1 MSYDARSEI
10 IKAIAAT
17 ADQNLKTV
25 LLLLLGVLE
34 ELGGKIDAMRA
45 DEAGLK
51 EAVLNGHASNH
62 DKHHEWTSVQ
72 IERAKET
79 EAIRT
84 WAIRRMGSTCESGC
98 EWAETK
104 RLEEIE
110 HNKNAVEDAK
120 ADKRTARDAIIRTVA
135 ASLTSALITGLG
147 VLAYLK

>member
-51 EAVLNGHASNH
+51 EAVLNGHSHRH
-62 DKHHEWTSVQ
+62 DKHHDW
-72 IERAKET
+72 IEE
-79 EAIRT
+79 
-84 WAIRRMGSTCESGC
+84 RMGSNCDEGC
-98 EWAETK
+98 VWVAK
-104 RLEEIE
+104 KMKEEVE
-110 HNKNAVEDAK
+110 RNKTAVEDAK
-120 ADKRTARDAIIRTVA
+120 ADKRAAKDAIIRTIA
-135 ASLTSALITGLG
+135 ASLTSAVITGLG
-147 VLAYLK
+147 VIAYLK